1 MLIIYYGCALGCANI
16 LELARNALMPQKW
29 TLPMLRDLILDLLTV
44 EIKKEFS
51 NIFSNNWPNVTL
63 NDANNSVQ
71 AITPAP
77 ISRDISTMIDDL
89 RPLFYSPTEQRL
101 LDYITENGSAKQDA
115 IIAHFKAHDDNINES
130 TVKALLA
137 NLKHRRALIT
147 GNDGY
152 EVAKGV

>member
-1 MLIIYYGCALGCANI
+1 MLIGVLLFLDCY
-16 LELARNALMPQKW
+16 
-29 TLPMLRDLILDLLTV
+29 LPPLYPGMDATMLRDLILDLLTV

-51 NIFSNNWPNVTL
+51 NIFSNNWPNVAFK
-63 NDANNSVQ
+63 DASNSVQ

-77 ISRDISTMIDDL
+77 VVRDISTMVDDL

-115 IIAHFKAHDDNINES
+115 IIAHFKAHDDSINES
-130 TVKALLA
+130 TVKALLS
-137 NLKHRRALIT
+137 NLKHRRALAT

-152 EVAKGV
+152 EVKGG